1 MFKRVVCLLLGIL
14 CSVNVWAADERYTV
28 EISVDVTDNSA
39 AEAQKKAMSE
49 ANRAAVIAVAKKIT
63 TTEGINHL
71 MGMTDDQL
79 INFVKEVVVAEE
91 KSSVV
96 RYMASLKIVLNEDI
110 LKQYLEERNL
120 PVMVSMGNNVMVV
133 PLFREF
139 TSDAPLLWEN
149 TNIWKQVW
157 DEEPVGNGIRIFPII
172 ASGVNY
178 AIIDA
183 NKAMSMDSVALDK
196 LMRANNADD
205 VYVLDATYDGIE
217 GLIIKAMSY
226 SGDNYT
232 YRVEGPRSSGAE
244 LFAKA
249 VREVKADMENRISQ
263 KNISEASI
271 EKVLV
276 ALYSYPQLSD
286 WVKLENDLQSINV
299 VNKVEIQAQGNGKVQ
314 FKLAYIGS
322 LDKLIQALK
331 ARSYRLIEHGK
342 YYSIERF

>member
-1 MFKRVVCLLLGIL
+1 MLKKIICLMLGLLF
-14 CSVNVWAADERYTV
+14 SMNVLAADERYTV

-39 AEAQKKAMSE
+39 AEAQKKAMNE
-49 ANRAAVIAVAKKIT
+49 ANRAAIIAVAKKIT

-71 MGMTDDQL
+71 MNMTDDQL
-79 INFVKEVVVAEE
+79 VNFIKEVAVAEE
-91 KSSVV
+91 KSSAI
-96 RYMASLKIVLNEDI
+96 RYMASLKIVLNESI
-110 LKQYLEERNL
+110 LKQYMEERNL

-133 PLFREF
+133 PIFREF

-149 TNIWKQVW
+149 TNLWKQAW
-157 DEEPVGNGIRIFPII
+157 DEEPVSKAIRIFPVA
-172 ASGVNY
+172 ASGINY

-183 NKAMSMDSVALDK
+183 NKAMAMDGEALDK

-205 VYVLDATYDGIE
+205 IYVLDATYNGIE

-226 SGDNYT
+226 SGDSYT

-249 VREVKADMENRISQ
+249 VKEVKADMENRISQ

-276 ALYSYPQLSD
+276 ALYPYSQLSD
-286 WVKLENDLQSINV
+286 WVKLENDLQAINV

-314 FKLAYIGS
+314 FKLAYVGS

-331 ARSYRLIEHGK
+331 DKSYRLIDHGK
-342 YYSIERF
+342 YYSVEKY